1 MQLKFVSTSHIPDGR
16 PGCYRAAA
24 SGEHPVIARIEQIAG
39 RITDEII
46 AWAPLFWLALLLAF
60 VSVELGIIPNE

>member
-16 PGCYRAAA
+16 PGRYRTAA
-24 SGEHPVIARIEQIAG
+24 SRERPVIARIEQIAG

-46 AWAPLFWLALLLAF
+46 AWAPLFWLALFLAF